1 MTPVNLRWDLTP
13 IENISMVVTELGKV
27 PATSVPVIIREF
39 EKLKI
44 IGKIDIPNY

>member
-1 MTPVNLRWDLTP
+1 M
-13 IENISMVVTELGKV
+13 TELGKV

-44 IGKIDIPNY
+44 NGRIDIPNYWLIFNYFINILLLFLYYF